1 MTPPPV
7 PPPPPWTTAPGY
19 RPPSYKAPKSGG
31 KGTGC
36 VLGVLLLLAFP
47 LLSKAC
53 DALSSGMS
61 GPGSTSAE
69 SGPSSC
75 PERIASSLPGGD
87 GAALVKA
94 FRTKNKSITLCR
106 TEDDKLF
113 YYGEFTDHREPGIAM
128 PATKSSGGYEAH
140 NGPYRYRIHGGSV
153 TIYQSG
159 RRIGQ
164 EKLTPVSSPS

>member
-1 MTPPPV
+1 M
-7 PPPPPWTTAPGY
+7 
-19 RPPSYKAPKSGG
+19 
-31 KGTGC
+31 
-36 VLGVLLLLAFP
+36 GVLLLIAFP

-61 GPGSTSAE
+61 GPGASSAK
-69 SGPSSC
+69 SGPPSC
-75 PERIASSLPGGD
+75 PERIASVLPGGD

-94 FRTKNKSITLCR
+94 FRTKNKSIILCR

-113 YYGEFTDHREPGIAM
+113 YYGEFSDHRERGIAM
-128 PATKSSGGYEAH
+128 PAKKTPDGYEAH
-140 NGPYRYRIHGGSV
+140 NDPYRYRIHDGVV